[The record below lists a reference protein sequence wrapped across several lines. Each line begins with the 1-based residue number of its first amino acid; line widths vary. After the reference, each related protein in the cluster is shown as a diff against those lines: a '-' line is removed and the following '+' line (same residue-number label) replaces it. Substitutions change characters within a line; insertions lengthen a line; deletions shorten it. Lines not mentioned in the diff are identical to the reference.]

1 MTIGDIGR
9 PSSPDDWRGG
19 AQASALETARR
30 GSTTRAGPLSF
41 LTECLSSNLADSL
54 YDMPHA
60 VRADGVQRHA
70 IGLQLRAPADNPAA
84 ERFRADRLRSIAR
97 SFAAPPLARRPCRVV
112 PRARP

>member
-70 IGLQLRAPADNPAA
+70 IGLQH
-84 ERFRADRLRSIAR
+84 
-97 SFAAPPLARRPCRVV
+97 C
-112 PRARP
+112 ARPRIIRRRKDFERIGFAPLHDPLQRRL